1 MGEVGEEIP
10 HLEEDRELL
19 DPDTSHLSMG
29 EVGEVIDAARLLA
42 WRAQCLAPHW
52 PLQAA
57 AETPREEAAPPDT
70 SHISLD
76 DES

>member
-29 EVGEVIDAARLLA
+29 EVGEEQYRK
-42 WRAQCLAPHW
+42 
-52 PLQAA
+52 
-57 AETPREEAAPPDT
+57 REEAAPPDT